1 MSPRTAHNGLPVAL
15 ALIALAA
22 LSGCTYVE
30 KNYYYGDLDTGPEA
44 EAEAEAADSGADD
57 ADTGSAEEPPTERLF
72 VGEYVV
78 PETGGEPRVSAIT
91 LGLQVGAD
99 GALQG
104 PLRTVQSAPNDV
116 VYIGYTFNFQLE
128 MNGAIDPAGA
138 AAGSAVNVVPG
149 AELAAESPEPWTGAL
164 VAGDDG
170 AVRLEAEGNLPLDYF
185 GTTLSVPFTLGA
197 ELQPAG

>member
-22 LSGCTYVE
+22 MSGCTYVE

-44 EAEAEAADSGADD
+44 EDDAEAAGD
-57 ADTGSAEEPPTERLF
+57 ADTGSAEVPPTERLF

-104 PLRTVQSAPNDV
+104 PLRTVQSDPNDV
-116 VYIGYTFNFQLE
+116 VYLGYTFNFQLE

-138 AAGSAVNVVPG
+138 AAGTAVNVVPG

-185 GTTLSVPFTLGA
+185 GATLSVPFTLGA
-197 ELQPAG
+197 ELQPEG